1 MMNMLIDHCLTGDV
15 KIASVLHHSMHIQL
29 DKEIPEIWG
38 IGWHFKTAKA
48 LRDIG
53 RFDALCIRPHR
64 SRYFRYRVIHG
75 IPLVLAPISF
85 PSKTLNDMFIRDL
98 SILMANL
105 VKRLVS
111 KEGFIPY
118 VHGYRALNSAII
130 LSNLKEYPMILQH
143 HGSPPPNNFKSSFLP
158 IYYPEK
164 GVRFIVEHLL
174 KKVRGVIFVLTE
186 FERDYLLSLGVEA
199 YIIRRDMAIDFKKL
213 TVVDEEEK
221 KIIRA
226 HYGFPPDSILLFT
239 YVGEPK
245 REISVLKGAHLITK
259 IYNGIL
265 NRVNRR
271 INMVAVGVGK
281 SLVPLLRSIGV
292 HAYPYLPHNEYLS
305 LLKASD
311 LYFLP
316 ATRQIFYGGIAMAL
330 VEALALGKPVVS
342 PTLIHYPEK
351 KIIPHIGITP
361 PYMDSEA
368 SLNKFVDA
376 LSYAIENIS
385 LFKVE
390 RYRDNIARYYSW
402 ESFVRDFAMAVNRL

>member
-1 MMNMLIDHCLTGDV
+1 
-15 KIASVLHHSMHIQL
+15 
-29 DKEIPEIWG
+29 
-38 IGWHFKTAKA
+38 
-48 LRDIG
+48 
-53 RFDALCIRPHR
+53 
-64 SRYFRYRVIHG
+64 
-75 IPLVLAPISF
+75 
-85 PSKTLNDMFIRDL
+85 
-98 SILMANL
+98 
-105 VKRLVS
+105 
-111 KEGFIPY
+111 
-118 VHGYRALNSAII
+118 
-130 LSNLKEYPMILQH
+130 
-143 HGSPPPNNFKSSFLP
+143 
-158 IYYPEK
+158 
-164 GVRFIVEHLL
+164 
-174 KKVRGVIFVLTE
+174 
-186 FERDYLLSLGVEA
+186 
-199 YIIRRDMAIDFKKL
+199 
-213 TVVDEEEK
+213 
-221 KIIRA
+221 
-226 HYGFPPDSILLFT
+226 
-239 YVGEPK
+239 
-245 REISVLKGAHLITK
+245 
-259 IYNGIL
+259 
-265 NRVNRR
+265 
-271 INMVAVGVGK
+271 MVAVGVGK